1 MTDSAPGNST
11 PNYTIGHGEDVSRRL
26 SRRNLE
32 KDAAYILSHLEPG
45 MRVLDVGCGP
55 GSISVG
61 LAAAV
66 SPGEFHGIDMSQ
78 SQIDFATSTAQENGL
93 SNAQFQVADVIALPF
108 PDNHFDVVH
117 CSAVLMHVPDT
128 QSALTE
134 ILRVLRSGGIF
145 GANEPTGVSFIEPDI
160 GNSTRLA
167 EVFSAVLASNGGHPN
182 IGKELKG
189 KMFDAGFVDIE
200 ATGMVESFCRPSDPG
215 EPTLFDSIKELILG
229 PIISGRAIDLGI
241 ATQAEFDQW
250 NKDFLVWQDSPGVFC
265 GVIYGQ
271 IVGRKP

>member
-78 SQIDFATSTAQENGL
+78 SQIDVATSTAQEIGL
-93 SNAQFQVADVIALPF
+93 SNAQFQVADVMALPF
-108 PDNHFDVVH
+108 PDDHFDVVH
-117 CSAVLMHVPDT
+117 CRAVLMHIPDT
-128 QSALTE
+128 QSALSE

-145 GANEPTGVSFIEPDI
+145 GANEPAGVGFIEPVI
-160 GNSTRLA
+160 GNMSRA
-167 EVFSAVLASNGGHPN
+167 ADVFSAVLASNGGHPN

-189 KMFDAGFVDIE
+189 MMFDAGFVDIE
-200 ATGMVESFCRPSDPG
+200 ATGMVESCCKPSDPG
-215 EPTLFDSIKELILG
+215 EPTLFDSLKEVFLG
-229 PIISGRAIDLGI
+229 TIISGRAVDLGI

-250 NKDFLVWQDSPGVFC
+250 NKDFLVWQDTPGAFA

>member
-1 MTDSAPGNST
+1 MADSAPGNST
-11 PNYTIGHGEDVSRRL
+11 PNYTIGHGDDVSRRL

-167 EVFSAVLASNGGHPN
+167 EVF
-182 IGKELKG
+182 
-189 KMFDAGFVDIE
+189 
-200 ATGMVESFCRPSDPG
+200 
-215 EPTLFDSIKELILG
+215 
-229 PIISGRAIDLGI
+229 
-241 ATQAEFDQW
+241 
-250 NKDFLVWQDSPGVFC
+250 
-265 GVIYGQ
+265 
-271 IVGRKP
+271 

>member
-1 MTDSAPGNST
+1 MADSAPGNST
-11 PNYTIGHGEDVSRRL
+11 PNYTIGHGDDASRRL

-66 SPGEFHGIDMSQ
+66 APGEFHGIDMSQ
-78 SQIDFATSTAQENGL
+78 SQIDVATSTAQQNGL
-93 SNAQFQVADVIALPF
+93 SNAQFQVADVMALPF
-108 PDNHFDVVH
+108 PDDHFDVVH

-128 QSALTE
+128 QSVLSE

-200 ATGMVESFCRPSDPG
+200 ATGMVESCCKPSDPG
-215 EPTLFDSIKELILG
+215 EPTLFDSIKEVFLG
-229 PIISGRAIDLGI
+229 TIISGQAVDLGI

-250 NKDFLVWQDSPGVFC
+250 NKDFLVWQDTPGAFA

>member
-78 SQIDFATSTAQENGL
+78 SQIDVATSTAQENGL